1 MHRAHDVSDKVDM
14 IDLEIDTMKMDDL
27 DDVMEIEEKV
37 FSMPWSRWMFERELL
52 YRENS
57 CFLVVRYGDI
67 IIGYVG
73 FWMVE
78 DEAHIVTIAV
88 RKDFQRRGIG
98 GILMASALNL
108 AVEMGADKATL
119 EVRFTNL
126 AAQKLYYKFGFE
138 IVAIRRRF
146 YSDTGE
152 DAYVMW
158 LRDLRDNIEEIR
170 KYIRNVRYRKE
181 RYK

>member
-1 MHRAHDVSDKVDM
+1 M

-27 DDVMEIEEKV
+27 DYVMEIEESA

-52 YRENS
+52 YKEDS
-57 CFLVVRYGDI
+57 HFLVLRCGAV
-67 IIGYVG
+67 IIGYIG

-78 DEAHIVTIAV
+78 YEAHIVTIAV
-88 RKDFQRRGIG
+88 RRDFQRRGIG
-98 GILMASALNL
+98 GILIASALDL
-108 AVEMGADKATL
+108 AVSLGADRATL
-119 EVRFTNL
+119 EVRVTNL

-158 LRDLRDNIEEIR
+158 LRDLEDNIEEIR
-170 KYIRNVRYRKE
+170 EYIRDLRYRKE
-181 RYK
+181 QEK